1 MTLFSRFRDD
11 VSGAFAPLF
20 AVLLVPLI
28 MIVGMAVDYGRVV
41 YARTALQARCRLRRR
56 SR

>member
-1 MTLFSRFRDD
+1 MSLFCRFRDE

-41 YARTALQARCRLRRR
+41 YARTALQAVVD
-56 SR
+56 STT